1 MSIAGQSVTATKGTG
16 NSYTATYTVVAAQVA
31 GSDGMVASYDI
42 GAMTAAGNPANA
54 LDPDAADSTIRID
67 VTAPVIDLNGGDVT
81 LTVGDTYT
89 EQGASATDN
98 LDASVDVVTGG
109 ATVDTQA
116 ADTYTLTYDAT
127 DAAGNEAMQVER
139 TVTVNPVPNTAPS
152 IQGRAAVD
160 YAENG
165 AGSVATYTATD
176 VESNAITWSLGGT
189 DADQLSI
196 GATSGV
202 LTFRSAPD
210 YETKSTYSSVHA
222 TETNGVPSNLTDELA
237 VTITI
242 TNVDEDGAISAIR
255 AARRSGRP

>member
-1 MSIAGQSVTATKGTG
+1 MSIAGQSVTATKSTG

-81 LTVGDTYT
+81 LIVGDTYT

-116 ADTYTLTYDAT
+116 ADTYIITYTAT
-127 DAAGNEAMQVER
+127 DAAGNEATPVIRM
-139 TVTVNPVPNTAPS
+139 VTVNPAPAS
-152 IQGRAAVD
+152 TGCELVIFD
-160 YAENG
+160 
-165 AGSVATYTATD
+165 
-176 VESNAITWSLGGT
+176 SLGWHPVAHLCCWH
-189 DADQLSI
+189 DKL
-196 GATSGV
+196 
-202 LTFRSAPD
+202 
-210 YETKSTYSSVHA
+210 
-222 TETNGVPSNLTDELA
+222 
-237 VTITI
+237 
-242 TNVDEDGAISAIR
+242 
-255 AARRSGRP
+255 RRQRRQ